1 MVNSI
6 GGVMIIALGSS
17 AVDGGFE
24 PRSCVSNQ
32 SLKLV
37 FVTSPLISIK
47 QRLTTENKNNLSRWT
62 FMSTNRLLFQLLTST
77 MQIQLSVLV

>member
-6 GGVMIIALGSS
+6 GGVMIIALGSI

-37 FVTSPLISIK
+37 FVASPLISIK